1 MKNLLACLAVA
12 LSSSTALADGTPASV
27 DFTTRDW
34 MLVTIDGV
42 APTAQV
48 TLNLGQP
55 GKVSGQA
62 PCNRFFG
69 PVESDGMAIRFGGLG
84 ATMMACEYLDEEHAF
99 LTALGGVDM
108 AMRDGD
114 TLTLSGGG
122 HDLVF
127 SLAP

>member
-1 MKNLLACLAVA
+1 MRIPLAAFALAA
-12 LSSSTALADGTPASV
+12 LTLPALADGTAATV
-27 DFTTRDW
+27 DFTARDW

-42 APTAQV
+42 APKAQV
-48 TLNLGQP
+48 TLNLGEP

-99 LTALGGVDM
+99 LTALGGVEM